1 MRCEIN
7 DHIYILCCREQHSWC
22 LPSWIKRVWW
32 RCVSWSAQDDMLALA
47 FPTKQIYV
55 SGWRGCRWRCRR
67 QGFKSGGCSSR
78 LHSPISVSNLWMF
91 FKETSGESPAVF
103 LETITRCFL
112 TGSRDISSPDIIL
125 ELWPSYWK
133 EDETLLK
140 WSPAALLN
148 YKSSSMRQ
156 VCRLTSS
163 NSSAKPPNL

>member
-1 MRCEIN
+1 M
-7 DHIYILCCREQHSWC
+7 LCCREQHSWC

-32 RCVSWSAQDDMLALA
+32 RCISWSAQDDMLALA

-103 LETITRCFL
+103 LETITRYFL
-112 TGSRDISSPDIIL
+112 TGSRDISSPDIRGWDTVKMKPSRSFELQILINAASLSTNFL
-125 ELWPSYWK
+125 ELLGQNTRPLVS
-133 EDETLLK
+133 
-140 WSPAALLN
+140 
-148 YKSSSMRQ
+148 
-156 VCRLTSS
+156 
-163 NSSAKPPNL
+163 